1 MYNAGLTLIFFL
13 LNELSKYTSAVYN
26 STLLCIFILLY
37 FLLDDMHVEM
47 CFVYVHL
54 FTPRKILSAAI
65 YLIPGES
72 LKVETSGKLE
82 GGNQFV

>member
-1 MYNAGLTLIFFL
+1 M
-13 LNELSKYTSAVYN
+13 
-26 STLLCIFILLY
+26 
-37 FLLDDMHVEM
+37 MHVEM

-82 GGNQFV
+82 GGNQFVYLNFSIEVKLGFFLEITLQYFHTS